1 MVDLSYC
8 LTNLSSF
15 DIPLLY
21 YYTSPNTIIYC
32 LFSGDMYLSF
42 KTRSSRSF
50 WRYLLPKCLP
60 MSLAKDENPHP
71 FTYILSLG
79 SIEYLIFVMVKIFDY

>member
-21 YYTSPNTIIYC
+21 YYTSPNTKIYC
-32 LFSGDMYLSF
+32 LFSGDMYLSL
-42 KTRSSRSF
+42 KTLSRSF
-50 WRYLLPKCLP
+50 WTYLLPKFLP
-60 MSLAKDENPHP
+60 MSLAKDENSHP